1 MKRLEYACNAVGYKV
16 LVEKLTA
23 TARVRVCPADGSRIN
38 LSCAILYCRSMAQQ
52 WVTGSPDGTFLTRQP
67 PTSLTPHRSA
77 PALSPYYV
85 KGRGASDPLRG
96 LRPWS
101 FAGAGPEVPA
111 WSRHTTASAAKTG
124 IVYHVPV
131 APAWR
136 PPGQSVGLHVP
147 FEHRRPPPPP
157 PPRLPPPSDPAQ
169 GDLSTEVLTAELR
182 KTTAILAKAHAQ
194 LHEERQ
200 ISAMRAEETESQLA
214 LAAEMGRQEER
225 HAAQAMVDEARGT
238 LSTLVNIHERGAA
251 YVKQTERGMIASAL
265 AEQRRGLEEEIRQSK
280 LATDTQQAEL
290 RRAAEERHKREMEKM
305 LEEVQ
310 AAQRALAVAEEKAF
324 VLARKFENTREGR
337 IDFMYN
343 KFSRKLLNGDLA
355 RGWQSL
361 ITMRDDKLY
370 MAELVRIS
378 QGRCFFLFPTIRS
391 AFSRWTTLKA
401 DLEALAKLRAEQA
414 EKDAEQARVDRIAE
428 LEAELVKVRK
438 DCEVRLADAD
448 SKLNVMQKR
457 MSDFQRERAD
467 FNLLVDARSEE
478 ERSKRVALIQ
488 RHAGYQVRNHQL
500 NRGWKTWADQYKRYR
515 EEQRRAK
522 VYREAQMRM
531 MKPHLA
537 KPFIH
542 WRVRWQNTSSKQRR
556 KEEVSVEE
564 KLQEAVRLHGVAEQ
578 ETSRV
583 RALLA
588 ERDQALA
595 LANVALEDERRA
607 LMQARGEAAEA
618 KTMMLQ
624 ARESTTKLAASE
636 LRVKELNQ
644 RIGESAEV
652 LERERAEAK
661 RSADQQRLLAE
672 TELKRLLADQRQSLE
687 AQMVLV
693 VKEADERIRMIE
705 DQCRMKLESM
715 QRQQVQIVEERIV
728 NGEPALTS
736 PVPEDEQV
744 GYRRSGL
751 HPVWGRGPDLNTAE
765 RAAAWEQYQKA
776 KEEAQKA
783 TPPTLAWAFAQRS
796 AEAYRAARRFPI
808 APLAKRDTPR
818 SSTTSHPTSA
828 RGGAVGSAR
837 LPTASARGGGLQ
849 MLRNSASAGALQPG
863 TSIEPI
869 CNPRAA
875 LTVIPSQSSVS
886 VVDPPP
892 TRSPRPQPSP

>member
-1 MKRLEYACNAVGYKV
+1 
-16 LVEKLTA
+16 
-23 TARVRVCPADGSRIN
+23 
-38 LSCAILYCRSMAQQ
+38 MAQQ

-310 AAQRALAVAEEKAF
+310 AAQRALAAAEEKAF

-361 ITMRDDKLY
+361 ITMRDDKRY

-378 QGRCFFLFPTIRS
+378 QGRCFFLFPTLRS

-448 SKLNVMQKR
+448 SKLN
-457 MSDFQRERAD
+457 
-467 FNLLVDARSEE
+467 
-478 ERSKRVALIQ
+478 
-488 RHAGYQVRNHQL
+488 
-500 NRGWKTWADQYKRYR
+500 
-515 EEQRRAK
+515 
-522 VYREAQMRM
+522 
-531 MKPHLA
+531 
-537 KPFIH
+537 
-542 WRVRWQNTSSKQRR
+542 
-556 KEEVSVEE
+556 
-564 KLQEAVRLHGVAEQ
+564 
-578 ETSRV
+578 
-583 RALLA
+583 
-588 ERDQALA
+588 
-595 LANVALEDERRA
+595 
-607 LMQARGEAAEA
+607 ARGEAAEA

-783 TPPTLAWAFAQRS
+783 TPPTLAGSVSRGQALP
-796 AEAYRAARRFPI
+796 YRA
-808 APLAKRDTPR
+808 
-818 SSTTSHPTSA
+818 
-828 RGGAVGSAR
+828 VGEE
-837 LPTASARGGGLQ
+837 GY
-849 MLRNSASAGALQPG
+849 
-863 TSIEPI
+863 
-869 CNPRAA
+869 
-875 LTVIPSQSSVS
+875 SSVEHHEPS
-886 VVDPPP
+886 NLGSGRRCWKCAASNRLGTRRRITDAQELRVGGRAP
-892 TRSPRPQPSP
+892 TGHIH